1 METTGPPSRL
11 PHLSARLLT
20 YWWREIA
27 PVSSG
32 ITSLLR
38 NLGGGEEFRVV
49 GGVGAGDELR
59 QQIFRDPQVAGGQS
73 FL

>member
-1 METTGPPSRL
+1 MFASL
-11 PHLSARLLT
+11 A
-20 YWWREIA
+20 
-27 PVSSG
+27 
-32 ITSLLR
+32 SLLIAR
-38 NLGGGEEFRVV
+38 ASNRASKVPAEEFRVV